1 MALPSLLRPDKLLA
15 WGRLAWDGKV
25 QQEPVLTDSV
35 IVRRGLIKEQEG
47 DSLKKV
53 MFGGLLGVK
62 IKIWS
67 R

>member
-1 MALPSLLRPDKLLA
+1 MALPSLLHPDKLLA
-15 WGRLAWDGKV
+15 WGRLAWDRKV

-35 IVRRGLIKEQEG
+35 MVRRGLIKEQEG

>member
-1 MALPSLLRPDKLLA
+1 MALPSLLHPDKLLA

-25 QQEPVLTDSV
+25 QPEPVLTDSV

>member
-1 MALPSLLRPDKLLA
+1 MALPSLLHPDKLLA